1 MLDQMIQCNASK
13 FDIICKILVDHF
25 MTYFLRVGKGYH
37 KSTYI
42 LLLFVDLLFDH
53 KFFFKKMSLDI

>member
-13 FDIICKILVDHF
+13 FAKICKILGDHF

-42 LLLFVDLLFDH
+42 LLFVDLLFDH

>member
-13 FDIICKILVDHF
+13 FIIICKILVDHF

-37 KSTYI
+37 KSIYI
-42 LLLFVDLLFDH
+42 YILLFVDLLFDH
-53 KFFFKKMSLDI
+53 KFFFQKNVP